1 MAIDNNSTL
10 KNINNTIDA
19 YKSVKDTSSEIKKR
33 LKGVPEKDVQKTVY
47 KLVDDGDIIGLGA
60 KKNRKYD
67 LVKKK

>member
-1 MAIDNNSTL
+1 MEPYILEALIKEDLKYNS
-10 KNINNTIDA
+10 N
-19 YKSVKDTSSEIKKR
+19 SSLGEIKKR

-47 KLVDDGDIIGLGA
+47 KLVDDGDIIGIGA